1 MTVKNIG
8 CLRQK
13 MAIPLGTE
21 ENLRG
26 ERGQQEEK
34 ILRLADVFTLL
45 IGFFVGLIVEVIG
58 TVLRG
63 ISHLRIQMYLVFLSE
78 PHLYGSIGI

>member
-34 ILRLADVFTLL
+34 ILRLADVSLSFRH
-45 IGFFVGLIVEVIG
+45 IFAHGAREE
-58 TVLRG
+58 LRDW
-63 ISHLRIQMYLVFLSE
+63 
-78 PHLYGSIGI
+78 